1 MTNFNT
7 SRPIAHSSL
16 NLYGSNHHTSG
27 LVLSPAANNSTASPL
42 ENDRISNVPR
52 ATLQAGNFLKT
63 LKNDYKLSLNLSH
76 IHVQAVNTKKKA
88 LASLSPKHTLKKK
101 PQQQHF

>member
-7 SRPIAHSSL
+7 SRPVAHSSL
-16 NLYGSNHHTSG
+16 NLYGGSHHTGG
-27 LVLSPAANNSTASPL
+27 LVLSPAANISTVSQL

-63 LKNDYKLSLNLSH
+63 LKNDYKLSPNLSH
-76 IHVQAVNTKKKA
+76 IHVNAINTKKKA

-101 PQQQHF
+101 SQ